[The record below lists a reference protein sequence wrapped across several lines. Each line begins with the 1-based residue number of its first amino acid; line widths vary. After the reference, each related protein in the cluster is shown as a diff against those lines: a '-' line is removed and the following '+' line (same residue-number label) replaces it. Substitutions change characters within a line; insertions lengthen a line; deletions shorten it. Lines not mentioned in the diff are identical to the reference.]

1 MDCDGQRLMDVI
13 NDPNALESFLDGI
26 GNGNGNNNAVNVHS
40 SGLLDSTTTAI
51 TQQQL
56 ANLQQQIQQQQQQL
70 QMLQQQQQQQ
80 QIHSPFSVPVRSP
93 APGTSPAATVILRS
107 PAAPPPAASPS
118 SLASSPAPNT
128 LGHATSYSVSS
139 PAPAPSPG
147 PQQFYR
153 AAPSPQQRSGSL
165 SSTPVASPINY
176 PPGPGPGNGQNSQS
190 VQLPAG
196 TITIPALASKSSK
209 IMSSHQRQFVINCKK
224 ICLSCCWS
232 SPATSFGWSG
242 ASNIVR
248 STRLCSPGCWSKCN
262 VSRSEAFRHC
272 CPVQT
277 AAVEAQTSQQ
287 LQSWPSSTKSIR
299 QVSFSIKM
307 LFVIQHHFL
316 FSIF

>member
-209 IMSSHQRQFVINCKK
+209 IMSPHQRQFVINCKK
-224 ICLSCCWS
+224 FVLAAVGQVQQLVSGGQVLQILSGPPGSAPQVAGPNATSPAVRHSVAAARSKQPQLRPKPANNS
-232 SPATSFGWSG
+232 SPG
-242 ASNIVR
+242 
-248 STRLCSPGCWSKCN
+248 P
-262 VSRSEAFRHC
+262 
-272 CPVQT
+272 
-277 AAVEAQTSQQ
+277 AQQN
-287 LQSWPSSTKSIR
+287 QSVK
-299 QVSFSIKM
+299 
-307 LFVIQHHFL
+307 
-316 FSIF
+316 